1 MLFAIGAPMNES
13 NITEIVQ
20 GISGEVDHFVYR
32 VPKKN
37 HDEMMQLD
45 KKFGDIITKEFGVA
59 HLVFQLSSTE
69 APMEGISNIANIVS
83 AAQDEEV
90 WLELLFY
97 RDRKQK
103 EEVGAKMRND
113 ERMGP
118 LWQESIALVS
128 PGTDFIMGEFSSLKM
143 DK

>member
-1 MLFAIGAPMNES
+1 MSKLS
-13 NITEIVQ
+13 TTEIAQ
-20 GISGEVDHFVYR
+20 GIGGEVDHFVYR

-37 HDEMMQLD
+37 HDAMMQLD
-45 KKFGDIITKEFGVA
+45 KQFGDIITKEFGVA

-69 APMEGISNIANIVS
+69 APMEGMSNIAKIVT

-97 RDRKQK
+97 RDRKHK
-103 EEVGAKMRND
+103 DEVGVKMRND

-118 LWQESIALVS
+118 LWQQSVALVS
-128 PGTDFIMGEFSSLKM
+128 PGTNFIMGEFSRIMM

>member
-118 LWQESIALVS
+118 LWQRSMELVT
-128 PGTDFIMGEFSSLKM
+128 PGTGFIMGEFSRLKI
-143 DK
+143 